1 MRITANEF
9 LHPTAIDALTS
20 DAVRMSVNFGV
31 VCLWTI
37 AGLTLTA
44 IAFAFAL
51 GLGVEAG
58 EFLAIAG

>member
-9 LHPTAIDALTS
+9 RDPTAIDALS
-20 DAVRMSVNFGV
+20 PDAVRMSVGV

-44 IAFAFAL
+44 IAFAF
-51 GLGVEAG
+51 GWGGEVG
-58 EFLAIAG
+58 EFLAVAG

>member
-9 LHPTAIDALTS
+9 RHPTAIDALTS

-44 IAFAFAL
+44 IAFAL

>member
-1 MRITANEF
+1 MRIIANEF
-9 LHPTAIDALTS
+9 RHSIAIDALS
-20 DAVRMSVNFGV
+20 ADAVRMSVAV

-44 IAFAFAL
+44 IAFAL
-51 GLGVEAG
+51 GWGAEAA

>member
-9 LHPTAIDALTS
+9 RHPIAMDALS
-20 DAVRMSVNFGV
+20 PDAVRMSVVV

-44 IAFAFAL
+44 IAIAL
-51 GLGVEAG
+51 GLGGEVG
-58 EFLAIAG
+58 EFLANAG